1 MSVWDKI
8 KRKLTGKIDE
18 NSPEFRREM
27 AAKINNRSIK
37 YCSERQGDMDIVV
50 GRAGSITVRGEEIL
64 ILSSMQVV
72 FRGKVTETTM
82 SELMSLEGVIF
93 SGPDYDRGG
102 EYRTV
107 IAYYT
112 YYRK

>member
-1 MSVWDKI
+1 MGLFEKI
-8 KRKLTGKIDE
+8 KQKFRNNMDE
-18 NSPEFRREM
+18 TSPAFRREM
-27 AAKINNRSIK
+27 AAKLHNRSIK

-50 GRAGSITVRGEEIL
+50 GRAGLITVRGEEIL